1 MIQLLKTMSSL
12 VERLL
17 VRSIGCFG
25 VSKSCRRSGGSGQ
38 LRVVCDVSGDGW
50 WRRTVSRRLS
60 LPPLPVPFSVCPS
73 LVETKKTT
81 AAGDL
86 VFCGC
91 VLVKRKME
99 TVALLLLHEL
109 DVFMGCRCRF
119 SSLAMGSFN
128 GLGMRLG
135 LVFAGSGWLDGLL
148 NGGCQLGFFN
158 GLLMCYN

>member
-38 LRVVCDVSGDGW
+38 LRVVCD
-50 WRRTVSRRLS
+50 
-60 LPPLPVPFSVCPS
+60 
-73 LVETKKTT
+73 TKKTT
-81 AAGDL
+81 TAGDL

-99 TVALLLLHEL
+99 TAALLLLHEL
-109 DVFMGCRCRF
+109 DVFMGCKCRF